1 MPFDPF
7 SAKEQMEIASLG
19 TEFALT
25 EIIGAAVGYWLD
37 TKWGTLPWGTVGGA
51 MLGFALGFVRI
62 VQVAKA
68 ATKKAQKEQKDGR
81 S

>member
-1 MPFDPF
+1 MALGPF
-7 SAKEQMEIASLG
+7 SAKDHLEIASLG

-37 TKWGTLPWGTVGGA
+37 TKFGTLPWGTIGGV

-62 VQVAKA
+62 LQAAKQA
-68 ATKKAQKEQKDGR
+68 NKNLPKGKEDGR